1 MGQLLPLT
9 NMRFALAALT
19 LAAVVAA
26 KLNHAK
32 IAHHSLRHHATFN
45 RNLRSRKVWGAYVRA
60 NSNHARHTAKMMKTR
75 NYFVAKYFAARD
87 HVARATGVRNH
98 RRAAYIKASRIRA
111 ARS

>member
-1 MGQLLPLT
+1 
-9 NMRFALAALT
+9 MRFALAALT

-32 IAHHSLRHHATFN
+32 IARHSLKHHATFN
-45 RNLRSRKVWGAYVRA
+45 RNLRSRKVWAAYVR
-60 NSNHARHTAKMMKTR
+60 NNARHAKRTRDMMASR
-75 NYFVAKYFAARD
+75 AYFVAKYFAARD

-111 ARS
+111 ARSKTANWW